1 MFALLWKDLVIELR
15 TKETLA
21 SLFLLG
27 TLLLLVL
34 SFAFD
39 PTHPMREQSA
49 PGVLWVAII
58 FSGTSAINRS
68 LLREREND
76 CLSGLLLAPIDRGTI
91 FFAKTAVNLILLLT
105 AELFLIP
112 LFIFF
117 FNLPFVSTVVRLAVV
132 APLATLGFAAIGTL
146 FAAISLRTRARE
158 IMLPLLMLP
167 LATPLFLAAVEITR
181 DLMSGANYA
190 QVSHWFKLIVAFD
203 VVFLVVGWLTFEY
216 AVAE

>member
-1 MFALLWKDLVIELR
+1 MYALLWKDLVIELR

-58 FSGTSAINRS
+58 FAGTGAINRS

-76 CLSGLLLAPIDRGTI
+76 CLSGLLLAPVDRGSI
-91 FFAKTAVNLILLLT
+91 FFAKTAVNLFLLLS
-105 AELFLIP
+105 AEVFLIP

-117 FNLPFVSTVVRLAVV
+117 FNLPFLATVARLAVV
-132 APLATLGFAAIGTL
+132 TPLATVGFAAIGTL
-146 FAAISLRTRARE
+146 FAAVSLRTRARE
-158 IMLPLLMLP
+158 VMLPLLMLP
-167 LATPLFLAAVEITR
+167 LATPLFLAAVEVTR
-181 DLMSGANYA
+181 ALMAGGDYA
-190 QVSHWFKLIVAFD
+190 QIAHWLRLLVAFD
-203 VVFLVVGWLTFEY
+203 VVFLVVGWMTFEY